1 MATALSKL
9 SPYFLF
15 LACLGIFQLYFY
27 LLPPNLSVFESY
39 GTNIIVYAS
48 LVGVFV
54 FFVKVIERSD
64 FRDYGFRTR
73 GESISKIAIIAVLLS
88 LLYFVITLEPGFYFG
103 FEKSL
108 PASPAT
114 FGFFLFSAP
123 LVAVSEEAVYRG
135 YILNKLSRSTSF
147 NLALVISAVLYG
159 VQLTNFVELPRM
171 NPSAIVQYLFTSTFS
186 GAALGIVMGFYFYKS
201 VWSLL
206 GPVVFRIALYYETY
220 LTPILA
226 KSSGWEITF
235 VFSLIAFGAVIVAV
249 SALIR
254 EPRFLARRFL
264 GENARPLK
272 FRIREKDAQKK
283 RSEKLAKEIA
293 IAAAVLIA
301 ITVVM
306 PTVDLSTGYR
316 SYAIASGSMQPT
328 LFRGDLLITER
339 VSSPSQIRVGDII
352 AFNSSGLNGPIT
364 HRVIAEY
371 ATPSGV
377 IYITKGD
384 FNPSADPNPVPFSKV
399 EGKAVFE
406 IPLVGYLVLSPP
418 LTFSILAV
426 IVLGSLAGAADSGR
440 EERNKRR
447 RRAVIFETR

>member
-114 FGFFLFSAP
+114 FGFFLFSAQ
-123 LVAVSEEAVYRG
+123 LV
-135 YILNKLSRSTSF
+135 
-147 NLALVISAVLYG
+147 
-159 VQLTNFVELPRM
+159 
-171 NPSAIVQYLFTSTFS
+171 FTSTFS
-186 GAALGIVMGFYFYKS
+186 GAAVVIVMGFYFYKS

-226 KSSGWEITF
+226 KSSGWEITL
-235 VFSLIAFGAVIVAV
+235 VFPLIAFGAVIVAV

-364 HRVIAEY
+364 HR
-371 ATPSGV
+371 
-377 IYITKGD
+377 
-384 FNPSADPNPVPFSKV
+384 
-399 EGKAVFE
+399 
-406 IPLVGYLVLSPP
+406 
-418 LTFSILAV
+418 
-426 IVLGSLAGAADSGR
+426 
-440 EERNKRR
+440 
-447 RRAVIFETR
+447 

>member
-1 MATALSKL
+1 MATSLSKL

-73 GESISKIAIIAVLLS
+73 GESI
-88 LLYFVITLEPGFYFG
+88 
-103 FEKSL
+103 
-108 PASPAT
+108 
-114 FGFFLFSAP
+114 
-123 LVAVSEEAVYRG
+123 
-135 YILNKLSRSTSF
+135 F

-171 NPSAIVQYLFTSTFS
+171 NPSAIVQHLFTSTFS

-235 VFSLIAFGAVIVAV
+235 VFSLIAFGAVTVAV

-293 IAAAVLIA
+293 IAAAVLIV

-352 AFNSSGLNGPIT
+352 AFNSSGL
-364 HRVIAEY
+364 
-371 ATPSGV
+371 
-377 IYITKGD
+377 
-384 FNPSADPNPVPFSKV
+384 
-399 EGKAVFE
+399 
-406 IPLVGYLVLSPP
+406 
-418 LTFSILAV
+418 
-426 IVLGSLAGAADSGR
+426 
-440 EERNKRR
+440 
-447 RRAVIFETR
+447 